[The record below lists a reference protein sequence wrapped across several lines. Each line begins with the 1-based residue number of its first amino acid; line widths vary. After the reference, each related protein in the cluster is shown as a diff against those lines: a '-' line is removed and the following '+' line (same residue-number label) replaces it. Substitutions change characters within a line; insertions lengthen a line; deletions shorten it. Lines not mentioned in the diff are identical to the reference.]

1 MAVTKITFVTK
12 PKQLPKLA
20 SGPIHIVLRPNL
32 ITIIKKKE
40 IKMKKSEHLKYCKK
54 IAEVLGGERL
64 HNLDKLQRQSLN
76 NQLNDLI
83 EAHDY
88 VVETVTDE
96 EIIGRYKLVTEYI
109 YPSDFIIMRDMINNE

>member
-1 MAVTKITFVTK
+1 
-12 PKQLPKLA
+12 
-20 SGPIHIVLRPNL
+20 
-32 ITIIKKKE
+32 
-40 IKMKKSEHLKYCKK
+40 MKKSEHLKYCKK

-88 VVETVTDE
+88 VVKTVTDE

-109 YPSDFIIMRDMINNE
+109 YPSDFITMRDMINNE